1 MNPQRK
7 GKLRCPNCYRQKVF
21 FSARYRVTL
30 AIGEKPVWSRW
41 SEGVNQTHHTST
53 LQLICR
59 TVCIFFVDLTRLQVI
74 ALLSEMEGHGLTPD
88 VICYNAAIK
97 AAAAGAMMTH
107 TRGSRRRGGGSASGS
122 GGGVGGGGGGDKGG
136 GSGSGDGSDG
146 NSASDSD
153 SGGGVDDGGGK
164 GGRGGGGSGGG
175 GGGGGRRRWEIAT
188 GLLREMS
195 KKGVTPNEVSYT
207 SAMIACKNDGE
218 PEEALALL
226 REMSLSASEGEEE
239 GGGNS
244 GDIGNGKVVPNV
256 IHYTTVMSAFAE
268 RGDGWRKAMGLIKT
282 MEVSFTVPIGMWDR
296 GEGERGGVIH
306 LAFQSVAYRASNL
319 LHFFSHNPIPSHPV
333 PLYPIP

>member
-1 MNPQRK
+1 
-7 GKLRCPNCYRQKVF
+7 
-21 FSARYRVTL
+21 
-30 AIGEKPVWSRW
+30 
-41 SEGVNQTHHTST
+41 
-53 LQLICR
+53 
-59 TVCIFFVDLTRLQVI
+59 
-74 ALLSEMEGHGLTPD
+74 MEGHGLTPD

-282 MEVSFTVPIGMWDR
+282 MEASGIAPNTYTYNAGIKACGKDGRWAEAVAMLREMPKKGVAPDELTLLRLLSSPGDLYTKHATLYR
-296 GEGERGGVIH
+296 GATDSKNFLR
-306 LAFQSVAYRASNL
+306 S
-319 LHFFSHNPIPSHPV
+319 
-333 PLYPIP
+333 